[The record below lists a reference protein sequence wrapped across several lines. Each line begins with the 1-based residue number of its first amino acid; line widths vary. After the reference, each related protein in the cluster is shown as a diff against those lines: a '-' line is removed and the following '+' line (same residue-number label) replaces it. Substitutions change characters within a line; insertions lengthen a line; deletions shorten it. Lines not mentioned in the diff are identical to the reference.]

1 MFFGFGDMRMKR
13 ILFTAAIVLAV
24 WDCSKGQALRSWP
37 GNLPAY
43 DHIVIVVEENKYYDE
58 VIGSG
63 NAPYINRVLRAQGAN
78 LLRMYAEEHN
88 SEGNYF
94 WMFSGSNQSV
104 GFNDSTPSESNNG
117 EYPFRTG
124 NLGEQLLKKGLTF
137 KGYSEDLPSPG
148 STISRSG
155 HYARKHVPWISFA
168 NLPQEGDS
176 SVNLQFAQFP
186 SDFDSL
192 PTVCF
197 VIPNLVD
204 DMHDPALRVGE
215 SVKNGDEWLR
225 RNVDAYY
232 RWARTHNSLLI
243 VTFDEN
249 GDRSGYLGLTN
260 PASALK
266 DVKNR
271 IPTILAGAH
280 IKHGAYREGRGV
292 THVNILRT
300 IEAMYGLNPS
310 GDQQPNARK
319 FGIPSDFIITNI
331 FTSR

>member
-1 MFFGFGDMRMKR
+1 MKR
-13 ILFTAAIVLAV
+13 IVSTVAVVLAF
-24 WDCSKGQALRSWP
+24 CGSSNGQALRSWP
-37 GNLPAY
+37 GNLPRY
-43 DHIVIVVEENKYYDE
+43 DHIVIVVEENKDYAE
-58 VIGSG
+58 VVGSA
-63 NAPYINRVLRAQGAN
+63 NAPYISRVLRAEGAN

-88 SEGNYF
+88 SQGNYF

-104 GFNDSTPSESNNG
+104 GFNDSIPSETNNG
-117 EYPFRTG
+117 NYPFTSV
-124 NLGEQLLKKGLTF
+124 NLGEQLLKKGLSF
-137 KGYSEDLPSPG
+137 RGYSEDLPSPG

-192 PTVCF
+192 PRVCF

-204 DMHDPALRVGE
+204 DMHDPARRVSE

-225 RNVDAYY
+225 RNIDAYY
-232 RWARTHNSLLI
+232 QWARAHNSLLI
-243 VTFDEN
+243 VTFDESD
-249 GDRSGYLGLTN
+249 DRSGYLGLTN

-280 IKHGAYREGRGV
+280 IKHGAYREGPGV
-292 THVNILRT
+292 THVNLLRT

-319 FGIPSDFIITNI
+319 FGIPPDFIITDI